1 MAKFEY
7 EVLAGID
14 YPPNKRAEAGDIVS
28 DLPKDSIPWLLESG
42 IIKAVGDKKPASFN
56 AKATDADGDGK
67 VQDGTVFERPV
78 VEVVEEN
85 EVSNE
90 L

>member
-14 YPPNKRAEAGDIVS
+14 YPPNKRAEIGEVVS

-42 IIKAVGDKKPASFN
+42 VIKMAGDKKS
-56 AKATDADGDGK
+56 ATP
-67 VQDGTVFERPV
+67 VVEFIEQPV
-78 VEVVEEN
+78 VEVEEEEVE
-85 EVSNE
+85 VTDA

>member
-14 YPPNKRAEAGDIVS
+14 YPPNKRAEVGDIVS
-28 DLPKDSIPWLLESG
+28 DLPKDSIPWLLDSG
-42 IIKAVGDKKPASFN
+42 IIKSIGEKKSVKGVEFQEP
-56 AKATDADGDGK
+56 KK
-67 VQDGTVFERPV
+67 V
-78 VEVVEEN
+78 VEVVEEI
-85 EVSNE
+85 EVSDE

>member
-14 YPPNKRAEAGDIVS
+14 YPPNKRAEIGEVVS

-42 IIKAVGDKKPASFN
+42 VIKIAGDKKS
-56 AKATDADGDGK
+56 ATP
-67 VQDGTVFERPV
+67 VVVEVEQPV
-78 VEVVEEN
+78 VEVVEEEV
-85 EVSNE
+85 EVSDA

>member
-14 YPPNKRAEAGDIVS
+14 YPPNKRAEIGEVVS
-28 DLPKDSIPWLLESG
+28 DLPKDSIPWLLDSG
-42 IIKAVGDKKPASFN
+42 IIKIAGDKKS
-56 AKATDADGDGK
+56 ATP
-67 VQDGTVFERPV
+67 VVEEVEQPV
-78 VEVVEEN
+78 VEVAEEV
-85 EVSNE
+85 EVSDA

>member
-14 YPPNKRAEAGDIVS
+14 YPPNKRAEIGEVVS
-28 DLPKDSIPWLLESG
+28 DLPKDSIPWLLDSG
-42 IIKAVGDKKPASFN
+42 IIKIAGDKKS
-56 AKATDADGDGK
+56 ATP
-67 VQDGTVFERPV
+67 VVEIIEQPV
-78 VEVVEEN
+78 VEVEEV
-85 EVSNE
+85 EVSDA